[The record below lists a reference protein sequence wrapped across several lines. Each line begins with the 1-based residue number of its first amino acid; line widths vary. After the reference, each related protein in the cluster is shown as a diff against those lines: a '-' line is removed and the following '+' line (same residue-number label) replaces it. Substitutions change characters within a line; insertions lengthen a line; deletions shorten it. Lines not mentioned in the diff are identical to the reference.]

1 MESALRAEHEELASA
16 ARRVLPVFSG
26 PRLIAMRELLG
37 WTQAEVAA
45 ATGISPS
52 ALSQAER
59 GDTRLSAANVT
70 VVAAFLGVA
79 PEAFAEQPEPHIAL
93 KPQFRHLRRTPR
105 VERCKAERL
114 VQATAQVAKALRE
127 AVRFPDPF
135 DFASGV
141 DPDLAISEVAE
152 QVEEV
157 AAQTRSRLGI
167 GPDDPIGG
175 GVIDLLEAGGI
186 AVVRDPDTDQD
197 IDAYSAIVDDLPV
210 IVLDG
215 SDDSVW
221 DRDNFNLAHELGH
234 LVMHRG
240 IDHDPGTRTVE
251 AQAHRFAGA
260 FLGPADALR
269 PELPTE
275 LDWVRYLSLKRR
287 WGLSMAA
294 LVRRAKDLGVI
305 DDATYTRAMKQ
316 RSAHGWKKVEP
327 GSGDQALPEPQYL
340 SRAAMLAGM
349 SSAQLAER
357 ARLPSEVVAR
367 IIGDPRPSLV
377 D

>member
-1 MESALRAEHEELASA
+1 MAA

-26 PRLIAMRELLG
+26 SRLIAMRELLG
-37 WTQAEVAA
+37 RTQAEAAA

-59 GDTRLSAANVT
+59 GDTRLSAANVA
-70 VVAAFLGVA
+70 VVASYFGVA
-79 PEAFAEQPEPHIAL
+79 PEAFAEQPEPRIAL

-105 VERCKAERL
+105 AEQFKAERL

-127 AVRFPDPF
+127 AVLFPDPF
-135 DFASGV
+135 EFASSV
-141 DPDLAISEVAE
+141 DPDLPIPEVAE

-157 AAQTRSRLGI
+157 AAQTRSELGI

-186 AVVRDPDTDQD
+186 AVVRDPETDQD

-210 IVLDG
+210 IILDG
-215 SDDSVW
+215 GDDSVW

-260 FLGPADALR
+260 FLGPADTLR

-275 LDWVRYLSLKRR
+275 LDWGRYLSLKRR

-294 LVRRAKDLGVI
+294 LVRRAKDLRVI
-305 DDATYTRAMKQ
+305 DDSMYTRAMKQ
-316 RSAHGWKKVEP
+316 RSAHGWKQVEP
-327 GSGDQALPEPQYL
+327 GSGDRALPEPQYL
-340 SRAAMLAGM
+340 SRAALLANM
-349 SSAQLAER
+349 SSVQLAER

-377 D
+377 E